1 MNNIPGP
8 INLGWPKITK
18 DFTITQGNKG
28 YINFNVVAL
37 NDGSAYSS
45 YVGFTAKLSIVT
57 SGLSVIKTLTSAN
70 GDITITNTPP
80 STTLAFKIIFK
91 SQDTILFPADSIL
104 LADLMVISPDGIEKQ
119 FPLSLKIKV
128 LPSYTR

>member
-18 DFTITQGNKG
+18 DFIITQGNTG
-28 YINFNVVAL
+28 YINFSVLAL
-37 NDGSAYSS
+37 NDSVPYNT
-45 YVGFTAKLSIVT
+45 YNGFSAKLSIVS

-70 GDITITNTPP
+70 GDIIITPNALTHI
-80 STTLAFKIIFK
+80 LDFKIIFK
-91 SQDTILFPADSIL
+91 SVDTILFPADSIL
-104 LADLMVISPDGIEKQ
+104 LADLMVTSPDNIENQ
-119 FPLSLKIKV
+119 FPISLKIKV